1 MTDRNLNIRVSLSA
15 ANKLS
20 VPVAAASRAAA
31 ALASQIKSTS
41 GDIKNLASQ
50 AKTFDRLSDAIKKN
64 TEAYDKEKAK
74 VKELVAQF
82 PKFREQTEEQRKI
95 LLAARQERDRYG
107 RTLAKEKQK
116 LQAVGE
122 QMDRHNIS
130 IRQSDN
136 VTAQIT
142 RRTEIYNQ
150 QLAEQQRRLNAVTRA
165 QSSYSKAKE
174 MRGKLATAGAAATAG
189 SAGFLYA
196 SSRIMAPGLDFDE
209 GMSGVQALTRLDKND
224 PRLKMLR
231 EQARALG
238 ASTAFTATDAAAG
251 QKFLAMAGFTPESIK
266 AALPGVLNMALAG
279 DVDLGE
285 AADIGSNVLTQFKLN
300 ADQMDRV
307 SDVLTAT
314 FTRSNTDL
322 RQLGEAMTYAGPV
335 AADLGVSLESM
346 AAMAAMMAANGMRGS
361 MAGTALRGGLSRLVA
376 PVGAGADAMKAM
388 GIKVSGANGK
398 LRDMGDILKEV
409 AQKLRKYDQASQI
422 RIKKDIFGEEA
433 MVGMGAVLEGTQ
445 NGKYDEQKKANKNS
459 KGEAEKVAKV
469 KIDNLKGDLKQLKS
483 AWEDLVIQMEESVDS
498 PFRKL
503 TQGLTKV
510 IARVDD
516 WMKANPKLTYALMVG
531 TLVIVTL
538 VGALGALAL
547 AAAAVIVPLAAMKLS
562 LFMLTGG
569 GGIGK
574 LIPSV
579 GRLTGGLKGL
589 LPSLGG
595 VSRSVKGWGPIFK
608 NSSAALSRLGSQLA
622 TSGANGFKTLS
633 GGAAAA
639 GRGVAMAFTQPVATM
654 SMLFSGLKSSVSSA
668 FGALRSG
675 GTVAIRALM
684 SGFSLLLSPLGL
696 LVVAIVGAAILIW
709 KYWEPIKAFFSGFF
723 EGLMKGLAPIKE
735 AFKPL
740 AFIFDGIASAVKK
753 VWDWFTKLFEPVNT
767 TSENLKACTEAGKTF
782 GEIVGAAI
790 SALMLPI
797 TAVAK
802 GLGFILEKLG
812 AIPDATKAAAE
823 AADAMNN
830 KPVKVSDSTSKKLDE
845 MGEKVKQLVVPGWAN
860 GILPA
865 LGDKTK
871 GIINKVKAAAS
882 AAEKKKLKQDT
893 STGDSNIPAYGTQVY
908 TPKGDK
914 KNSKNSSGGAANTSL
929 PNTGTAS
936 LADANKLGEIVF
948 KNHPAVTAID
958 GAYREPQL
966 NVPRASLLSR
976 LKDSAMGLASAVL
989 PEPQPAFAG
998 IPVPIDLNGNRN
1010 SERQR
1015 ASDNYTFE
1023 LNFYGIDMR
1032 DSKALGDLVKEKISE
1047 LMRETNTRR
1056 RSRLTDGD

>member
-20 VPVAAASRAAA
+20 GPVSAASRAAA
-31 ALASQIKSTS
+31 GLASQIKSTA
-41 GDIKNLASQ
+41 GDIKSLASQ
-50 AKTFDRLSDAIKKN
+50 AKTFDRLSDSIKKN
-64 TEAYDKEKAK
+64 SEAYGKAK
-74 VKELVAQF
+74 AKAKELAAQF

-95 LLAARQERDRYG
+95 LAAARQERDRYG
-107 RTLAKEKQK
+107 RTLDKEKQK
-116 LQAVGE
+116 LQAVGA
-122 QMDRHNIS
+122 QMYRHGVS
-130 IRQSDN
+130 VRQSDN
-136 VTAQIT
+136 ATAQIT

-165 QSSYSKAKE
+165 QNNYSKAKE
-174 MRGKLATAGAAATAG
+174 MRRKLATAGAAATAG
-189 SAGFLYA
+189 SAGILYA
-196 SSRIMAPGLDFDE
+196 ASRMIKPGRDFDV

-224 PRLKMLR
+224 PRLAML
-231 EQARALG
+231 EKQARELG
-238 ASTAFTATDAAAG
+238 ASTAFTAADAAAG
-251 QKFLAMAGFTPESIK
+251 QKFLAMANLTPESIK
-266 AALPGVLNMALAG
+266 AALPGVLNMALA
-279 DVDLGE
+279 DDMDLGE

-322 RQLGEAMTYAGPV
+322 RQLGETMTYAGPI

-346 AAMAAMMAANGMRGS
+346 ASMAAMMAANGMRGS

-376 PVGAGADAMKAM
+376 PVGAGADAMKAL
-388 GIKVSGANGK
+388 GIKVSGANGS
-398 LRDMGDILKEV
+398 LRDMGDILKELE
-409 AQKLRKYDQASQI
+409 QKLRKYDRASQI

-433 MVGMGAVLEGTQ
+433 MVGMGAVLEGAA
-445 NGKYDEQKKANKNS
+445 NGKYDEQKKANENS
-459 KGEAEKVAKV
+459 KGEAGKVAKV
-469 KIDNLKGDLKQLKS
+469 KTDNLDGDIKSLSS
-483 AWEDLVIQMEESVDS
+483 AWQDLGIQIKKSVDPALRS
-498 PFRKL
+498 L
-503 TQGLTKV
+503 TQQLTEVARKV
-510 IARVDD
+510 GD
-516 WMKANPKLTYALMVG
+516 WMKANPGLTSALTMSVLVIG
-531 TLVIVTL
+531 TLI
-538 VGALGALAL
+538 GALGALAL

-608 NSSAALSRLGSQLA
+608 NSGAALSRFGSQLA
-622 TSGANGFKTLS
+622 TSGANGFKALS
-633 GGAAAA
+633 GGASAA
-639 GRGVAMAFTQPVATM
+639 GRGIAM
-654 SMLFSGLKSSVSSA
+654 A

-675 GTVAIRALM
+675 GTIAIRALM

-696 LVVAIVGAAILIW
+696 LIAAVVGAAILIW
-709 KYWEPIKAFFSGFF
+709 KYWEPIKAFFSGFLD
-723 EGLMKGLAPIKE
+723 GLIKGLAPIKE
-735 AFKPL
+735 AFNAVFTPL
-740 AFIFDGIASAVKK
+740 APIFDGIASAVKK

-782 GEIVGAAI
+782 GEIVGTAI

-797 TAVAK
+797 TAVAR
-802 GLGFILEKLG
+802 GLGWILEKLG

-823 AADAMNN
+823 AANAMND

-845 MGEKVKQLVVPGWAN
+845 VGEKVKQLVVPTWAS

-882 AAEKKKLKQDT
+882 AAEKNNKLKQDT
-893 STGDSNIPAYGTQVY
+893 AVGDNNTPAYGTQVY
-908 TPKGDK
+908 IPKGDK
-914 KNSKNSSGGAANTSL
+914 KNNKNPSGGGANTSL
-929 PNTGTAS
+929 PGTTAS
-936 LADANKLGEIVF
+936 LADANKLGDIVF

-958 GAYREPQL
+958 GMYREPQL

-1015 ASDNYTFE
+1015 TSDNYTFE
-1023 LNFYGIDMR
+1023 LNFYGVDMR
-1032 DSKALGDLVKEKISE
+1032 DSKALADLVKEKIRE
-1047 LMRETNTRR
+1047 LMRENNTRR

>member
-20 VPVAAASRAAA
+20 GPVSAASRAAA
-31 ALASQIKSTS
+31 GLASQIKSTS

-50 AKTFDRLSDAIKKN
+50 AKTFDRLSDSIKKN

-74 VKELVAQF
+74 VKELAAQF

-95 LLAARQERDRYG
+95 LAAARQERDRYG

-196 SSRIMAPGLDFDE
+196 SSRIMAPGRDFDE

-322 RQLGEAMTYAGPV
+322 QQLGEAMTYAGPV

-445 NGKYDEQKKANKNS
+445 NGKYDEQKKANENS

-483 AWEDLVIQMEESVDS
+483 AWEDLGIQMEESVDS

-503 TQGLTKV
+503 AQGLTKV
-510 IARVDD
+510 IARVGD
-516 WMKANPKLTYALMVG
+516 WMKTHPNLTYALMVG

-608 NSSAALSRLGSQLA
+608 NSSAALSRFGSQLA
-622 TSGANGFKTLS
+622 TSGANGFKALS
-633 GGAAAA
+633 GGASAA
-639 GRGVAMAFTQPVATM
+639 GRGIAMAFTQPAATM

-668 FGALRSG
+668 FGALRNG
-675 GTVAIRALM
+675 GTIAIRALM

-696 LVVAIVGAAILIW
+696 LIAAVVAAAVLIW
-709 KYWEPIKAFFSGFF
+709 KYWEPIKAFFGGFF
-723 EGLMKGLAPIKE
+723 DGLMKGLAPIKE

-797 TAVAK
+797 TMVAK

-823 AADAMNN
+823 AAEAMNN
-830 KPVKVSDSTSKKLDE
+830 KPVKVSDSTSKKLDQV
-845 MGEKVKQLVVPGWAN
+845 GEKVKQLVVPGWASS
-860 GILPA
+860 ILPA

-871 GIINKVKAAAS
+871 GVINKVKAAAS

-893 STGDSNIPAYGTQVY
+893 ATTGDSNIPAYGTQVY

-914 KNSKNSSGGAANTSL
+914 KNNKNSSSGGGANTSS
-929 PNTGTAS
+929 PDTTS

-976 LKDSAMGLASAVL
+976 LKDSAIGLASAVL

-1010 SERQR
+1010 ERQR
-1015 ASDNYTFE
+1015 TSDNYTFE

-1032 DSKALGDLVKEKISE
+1032 DSKDLANLVKEKIRE
-1047 LMRETNTRR
+1047 VMRETNTRR

>member
-20 VPVAAASRAAA
+20 GPVSAASRAAA
-31 ALASQIKSTS
+31 TLASQIKSTS

-50 AKTFDRLSDAIKKN
+50 AKTFDRLSDSIKKN

-82 PKFREQTEEQRKI
+82 PRFKEQTEEQRKI
-95 LLAARQERDRYG
+95 LLAARQERQRYG
-107 RTLAKEKQK
+107 RTLDKEKQK
-116 LQAVGE
+116 LQAVGA
-122 QMDRHNIS
+122 QMYRHGVS
-130 IRQSDN
+130 VRQSDN
-136 VTAQIT
+136 ATAQIT

-445 NGKYDEQKKANKNS
+445 NGKYDEQKKANENS

-510 IARVDD
+510 IARVGD

-608 NSSAALSRLGSQLA
+608 NSSAALSRFGSQLA
-622 TSGANGFKTLS
+622 TSGANGFKALS
-633 GGAAAA
+633 GGASAA
-639 GRGVAMAFTQPVATM
+639 GRGIAMAFTQPAATM
-654 SMLFSGLKSSVSSA
+654 SMLFSGLKNSVSSV

-696 LVVAIVGAAILIW
+696 LIAAVVGAAILIW

-740 AFIFDGIASAVKK
+740 APIFDGIASAVKK

-767 TSENLKACTEAGKTF
+767 TSEDLKACTEAGKTF

-802 GLGFILEKLG
+802 GLGWILEKLG

-823 AADAMNN
+823 AAEAMN
-830 KPVKVSDSTSKKLDE
+830 KPVKVSDSTSKKLDQ
-845 MGEKVKQLVVPGWAN
+845 MGEKVKQLVVPSWAS

-882 AAEKKKLKQDT
+882 AAEKNNKLKQDT
-893 STGDSNIPAYGTQVY
+893 AVGDNNTPAYGTQVY

-929 PNTGTAS
+929 PNTTTTS

-976 LKDSAMGLASAVL
+976 LKDSAIGLASAVL
-989 PEPQPAFAG
+989 PEPVQPAFAG

-1010 SERQR
+1010 ERQR

-1032 DSKALGDLVKEKISE
+1032 DSKALSDLVKEKIRE

>member
-20 VPVAAASRAAA
+20 GPVSAASRAAA
-31 ALASQIKSTS
+31 GLASQIKSTS

-64 TEAYDKEKAK
+64 ADAYDKAKAK
-74 VKELVAQF
+74 VKELAAQF
-82 PKFREQTEEQRKI
+82 PRFREQTEEQRKI
-95 LLAARQERDRYG
+95 LAAARQERDRYG
-107 RTLAKEKQK
+107 RTLDKEKQK
-116 LQAVGE
+116 LQAVGA
-122 QMDRHNIS
+122 QMYRHGVS
-130 IRQSDN
+130 VRQSDN
-136 VTAQIT
+136 ATAQIT

-165 QSSYSKAKE
+165 QNNYSKAKE

-189 SAGFLYA
+189 SAGILYA
-196 SSRIMAPGLDFDE
+196 ASRMIKPGRDFDV

-224 PRLKMLR
+224 PRLGMLR

-251 QKFLAMAGFTPESIK
+251 QKFLAMANLTPESIK
-266 AALPGVLNMALAG
+266 AALPGVLNMALAD

-285 AADIGSNVLTQFKLN
+285 AADIGSNVLTQFKLD

-314 FTRSNTDL
+314 FTRSNTNL
-322 RQLGEAMTYAGPV
+322 RELGEAMTYAGPI
-335 AADLGVSLESM
+335 AANLGISLESM
-346 AAMAAMMAANGMRGS
+346 ASMAAMMAANGMRGS

-376 PVGAGADAMKAM
+376 PVGAGADAMKAL

-398 LRDMGDILKEV
+398 LRDMGDILKELD
-409 AQKLRKYDQASQI
+409 QKLRKYDQPSQI

-433 MVGMGAVLEGTQ
+433 MVGMGAVLEGAA
-445 NGKYDEQKKANKNS
+445 NGKYDEQKKANENS

-469 KIDNLKGDLKQLKS
+469 KTDNLDGDIKSLSS
-483 AWEDLVIQMEESVDS
+483 AWQDLGIQIKESVDPALRS
-498 PFRKL
+498 L
-503 TQGLTKV
+503 TQQLTEVARKV
-510 IARVDD
+510 GD
-516 WMKANPKLTYALMVG
+516 WMKANPKLTSVLTMSVLVIG
-531 TLVIVTL
+531 TLI
-538 VGALGALAL
+538 GALGALAL

-595 VSRSVKGWGPIFK
+595 VSGSVKGWGPIFK
-608 NSSAALSRLGSQLA
+608 NSGAALSRFGSKLA
-622 TSGANGFKTLS
+622 TSGANGFKALS
-633 GGAAAA
+633 GGASAA
-639 GRGVAMAFTQPVATM
+639 GRGIVIALTQPMTAV
-654 SMLFSGLKSSVSSA
+654 SMLGNGLRTLVSSG
-668 FGALRSG
+668 FGSLLNIGRTVLIALG
-675 GTVAIRALM
+675 GGL
-684 SGFSLLLSPLGL
+684 SFLLSPLGL
-696 LVVAIVGAAILIW
+696 LIAAVVAAAILIW

-723 EGLMKGLAPIKE
+723 EGLISGLAPIKE

-740 AFIFDGIASAVKK
+740 APIFDGIASAVKK

-767 TSENLKACTEAGKTF
+767 TSEDLKACTEAGKTF

-802 GLGFILEKLG
+802 GLSWILEKLG

-823 AADAMNN
+823 AAEAMNN

-845 MGEKVKQLVVPGWAN
+845 MGEKVKQLVVPKWAS

-882 AAEKKKLKQDT
+882 AAEKNNKLKQGTAAT
-893 STGDSNIPAYGTQVY
+893 SDNNTPAYGTQVY

-914 KNSKNSSGGAANTSL
+914 NQTNGGAANTSS
-929 PNTGTAS
+929 PDTTS

-948 KNHPAVTAID
+948 KNYPAVTAID
-958 GAYREPQL
+958 GAYREPEL

-976 LKDSAMGLASAVL
+976 LKDSAIGLASAVL

-998 IPVPIDLNGNRN
+998 IPVPIDLNRNRN
-1010 SERQR
+1010 DQQR
-1015 ASDNYTFE
+1015 TSDNYTFE
-1023 LNFYGIDMR
+1023 LNFYGVDMR
-1032 DSKALGDLVKEKISE
+1032 DSKALGDLVKEKIRE

-1056 RSRLTDGD
+1056 RSRLTDRD

>member
-20 VPVAAASRAAA
+20 GPVSAASRAAA
-31 ALASQIKSTS
+31 GLASQIKSTS
-41 GDIKNLASQ
+41 SDIKNLASQ

-64 TEAYDKEKAK
+64 TKAYDNEKAK

-122 QMDRHNIS
+122 QMNRHNIS
-130 IRQSDN
+130 IRQGDN

-165 QSSYSKAKE
+165 QSNYSKAKE

-189 SAGFLYA
+189 SAGILYA
-196 SSRIMAPGLDFDE
+196 ASRMIKPGRDFDV

-251 QKFLAMAGFTPESIK
+251 QKFLAMANLTPESIK
-266 AALPGVLNMALAG
+266 AALPGVLNMALAD

-285 AADIGSNVLTQFKLN
+285 AADIGSNVLTQFKLD

-314 FTRSNTDL
+314 FTRSNTNL
-322 RQLGEAMTYAGPV
+322 RELGEAMTYAGPI
-335 AADLGVSLESM
+335 AANLGISLESM
-346 AAMAAMMAANGMRGS
+346 ASMAAMMAANGMRGS

-376 PVGAGADAMKAM
+376 PVGAGADAMKTL
-388 GIKVSGANGK
+388 GIKVSGTNGK
-398 LRDMGDILKEV
+398 LRDMGDILKELD
-409 AQKLRKYDQASQI
+409 QKLRKYDQPSQI

-433 MVGMGAVLEGTQ
+433 MVGMGAVLEGAA
-445 NGKYDEQKKANKNS
+445 NGKYDEQKKANENS

-469 KIDNLKGDLKQLKS
+469 KTDNLDGDIKSLSS
-483 AWEDLVIQMEESVDS
+483 AWQDLGIQIKESVDPALRS
-498 PFRKL
+498 L
-503 TQGLTKV
+503 TQQLTEVARKV
-510 IARVDD
+510 GD
-516 WMKANPKLTYALMVG
+516 WMKANPKLTSVLTMSVLVIG
-531 TLVIVTL
+531 TLI
-538 VGALGALAL
+538 GALGALAL

-579 GRLTGGLKGL
+579 GKLTGGLKGL

-608 NSSAALSRLGSQLA
+608 NSGAALSRLGGQLA
-622 TSGANGFKTLS
+622 TSGANGFKALS
-633 GGAAAA
+633 GGASAA
-639 GRGVAMAFTQPVATM
+639 GRGIAIAFTQPAATM
-654 SMLFSGLKSSVSSA
+654 SMLFNGLKSSVSSA

-675 GTVAIRALM
+675 GAMAFRVLM
-684 SGFSLLLSPLGL
+684 GGFSLLLSPLGL
-696 LVVAIVGAAILIW
+696 LVVAIVAAAILIW
-709 KYWEPIKAFFSGFF
+709 KYWEPIKAFFAGYFA
-723 EGLMKGLAPIKE
+723 GLMEGLAPIKE
-735 AFKPL
+735 AFNA
-740 AFIFDGIASAVKK
+740 AFAPFAPIFNGIANAVKN

-767 TSENLKACTEAGKTF
+767 TSEDLKACTEAGQTF
-782 GEIVGAAI
+782 GRVVGKAI
-790 SALMLPI
+790 G
-797 TAVAK
+797 AVVSVILK
-802 GLGFILEKLG
+802 VVEGVSLLLEKLG

-823 AADAMNN
+823 AAQVMNKAGDQPI
-830 KPVKVSDSTSKKLDE
+830 KPAEVK
-845 MGEKVKQLVVPGWAN
+845 
-860 GILPA
+860 
-865 LGDKTK
+865 K
-871 GIINKVKAAAS
+871 GVAWRWDD
-882 AAEKKKLKQDT
+882 KLKKMVEEEWKPGPEEPIKQAGKKADEAAGNKSDNKT
-893 STGDSNIPAYGTQVY
+893 NIPAFGTEVY
-908 TPKGDK
+908 TPKGGKKDK
-914 KNSKNSSGGAANTSL
+914 NQTGGAVANT
-929 PNTGTAS
+929 S

-976 LKDSAMGLASAVL
+976 LKDSAIGLASAVL

-1032 DSKALGDLVKEKISE
+1032 DSKALGDLVKEKIRE

-1056 RSRLTDGD
+1056 RSRLTDED

>member
-20 VPVAAASRAAA
+20 GPVSAASRAAA
-31 ALASQIKSTS
+31 GLASQIKSTS
-41 GDIKNLASQ
+41 SDIKSLASQ
-50 AKTFDRLSDAIKKN
+50 TKTFDRLSDSIKKN
-64 TEAYDKEKAK
+64 AETYDKAKAK
-74 VKELVAQF
+74 AKELAAQF
-82 PKFREQTEEQRKI
+82 PRFREQTEEQRKI

-107 RTLAKEKQK
+107 RTLDKEKQK
-116 LQAVGE
+116 LQAVGA
-122 QMDRHNIS
+122 QMYRHGVS
-130 IRQSDN
+130 VRQSDN
-136 VTAQIT
+136 ATAQIT

-165 QSSYSKAKE
+165 QNSYSKAKE

-224 PRLKMLR
+224 PRLKILR

-251 QKFLAMAGFTPESIK
+251 QKFLAMANLTPESIK
-266 AALPGVLNMALAG
+266 AALPGVLNMALAD

-322 RQLGEAMTYAGPV
+322 RQLGETMTYAGPI
-335 AADLGVSLESM
+335 AANLGISLESM
-346 AAMAAMMAANGMRGS
+346 ASMAAMMAANGMRGS

-376 PVGAGADAMKAM
+376 PVGAGADAMKAL

-398 LRDMGDILKEV
+398 LRDMGDILKELD
-409 AQKLRKYDQASQI
+409 QKLRKYDQPSQI

-433 MVGMGAVLEGTQ
+433 MVGMGAVLEGAA
-445 NGKYDEQKKANKNS
+445 NGKYDEQKKANENS

-483 AWEDLVIQMEESVDS
+483 AWEDLGIQMEESVDS

-503 TQGLTKV
+503 TQGLTKI
-510 IARVDD
+510 IARVGD
-516 WMKANPKLTYALMVG
+516 WMKANPKLTYAIMVG

-562 LFMLTGG
+562 IFMLTGG

-595 VSRSVKGWGPIFK
+595 VSRSIKGWGPIFQ
-608 NSSAALSRLGSQLA
+608 NSSAALRRFGGQLV
-622 TSGANGFKTLS
+622 TSGANGFKALGS
-633 GGAAAA
+633 GASAA
-639 GRGVAMAFTQPVATM
+639 GRGIAMAFTQPMATM
-654 SMLFSGLKSSVSSA
+654 SMLFNGLKSLVSSG

-675 GTVAIRALM
+675 GTIALRALM

-696 LVVAIVGAAILIW
+696 LIVAIVGAAILIW

-723 EGLMKGLAPIKE
+723 SGLIEGLAPIKQ
-735 AFKPL
+735 AFNA
-740 AFIFDGIASAVKK
+740 AFAPFAPIFDGIANAVKK

-767 TSENLKACTEAGKTF
+767 TSEDLKACTEAGKTF
-782 GEIVGAAI
+782 GEIVGKAI
-790 SALMLPI
+790 G
-797 TAVAK
+797 AVVSVILKVAE
-802 GLGFILEKLG
+802 GVSWLLEKLG

-823 AADAMNN
+823 AAQVMNKAGEPI
-830 KPVKVSDSTSKKLDE
+830 KPAEV
-845 MGEKVKQLVVPGWAN
+845 
-860 GILPA
+860 
-865 LGDKTK
+865 GD
-871 GIINKVKAAAS
+871 GVAWRWDD
-882 AAEKKKLKQDT
+882 KLKKMVKEEWKPGAEEPIKQAGKKADEVAGNDKKT
-893 STGDSNIPAYGTQVY
+893 NIPAFGTEVY

-914 KNSKNSSGGAANTSL
+914 KNNKNQTGGGTTNTSL
-929 PNTGTAS
+929 QNTAS

-948 KNHPAVTAID
+948 KNYPAVTAID

-976 LKDSAMGLASAVL
+976 LKDSAMGLANAVL

-1010 SERQR
+1010 ERQR

-1023 LNFYGIDMR
+1023 LNFYGVDMR
-1032 DSKALGDLVKEKISE
+1032 DSKALGDLVKEKIRE
-1047 LMRETNTRR
+1047 LMRENNTRR